1 MVLYSIYITRWQ
13 KSGKMVYS
21 QVNPQKLV
29 VIRVVTFLK
38 MVVFAL
44 TLEQNYH
51 FFLRKFSGMCRL
63 EVM

>member
-1 MVLYSIYITRWQ
+1 
-13 KSGKMVYS
+13 MVYS

>member
-51 FFLRKFSGMCRL
+51 FFLRKLSGMCRL